1 MRLLD
6 VPPAPALPSMA
17 SLRPWATLNFDPVEH
32 EALRLSV
39 ARQLRCAPDALGRF
53 HELELARGDAPKKKR
68 RRTTGK
74 NADPDALRALVV
86 AYHSLVTRLIAPHL
100 ATHVPCDEIFFQAS
114 PALRVHAPSAHA
126 AGNRHRDS
134 GYGHQASQVN
144 FWLPLAPAFG
154 TNTLHVE
161 NLRGDGRAVPLEG
174 DFGVVHR
181 FWGHELYH
189 HTLPNDTPAT
199 RVSLDFRAVPGPLF
213 EAQAAFFEGG
223 YYARARRA
231 ADGWA
236 VVLPEG
242 HTLLRGNQA
251 G

>member
-1 MRLLD
+1 M
-6 VPPAPALPSMA
+6 
-17 SLRPWATLNFDPVEH
+17 
-32 EALRLSV
+32 
-39 ARQLRCAPDALGRF
+39 
-53 HELELARGDAPKKKR
+53 
-68 RRTTGK
+68 
-74 NADPDALRALVV
+74 
-86 AYHSLVTRLIAPHL
+86 
-100 ATHVPCDEIFFQAS
+100 PCDEIFFQAS
-114 PALRVHAPSAHA
+114 PALRVHVPSAHA

-181 FWGHELYH
+181 FWGHALYH